1 MRLEEFRKLDE
12 SEQHII
18 LWEKGTI
25 IGEREDSLFKYI
37 LYQLNNFYIE
47 VQVTLSNL
55 KEVIRP
61 LTGDKPFEPYIRRN
75 ELNDLVERISYN

>member
-1 MRLEEFRKLDE
+1 MRLEEFKSLDQ

-18 LWEKGTI
+18 LWEKAMI
-25 IGEREDSLFKYI
+25 IGEREDALYKYI

-47 VQVTLSNL
+47 VQVTISNL

-61 LTGDKPFEPYIRRN
+61 LTGDKPFEPYIHCSDLN
-75 ELNDLVERISYN
+75 EPGGISYN